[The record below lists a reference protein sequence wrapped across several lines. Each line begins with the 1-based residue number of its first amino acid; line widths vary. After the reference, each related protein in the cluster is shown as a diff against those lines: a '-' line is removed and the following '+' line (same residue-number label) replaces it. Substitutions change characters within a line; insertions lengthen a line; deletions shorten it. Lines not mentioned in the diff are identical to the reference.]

1 MKLGVFTY
9 LDLFRLPVSLYSEG
23 YTKRASAIG
32 LLFSI
37 GIFAFLIYSFLQSDM
52 FEKTSPLV
60 VYQSN
65 QLQHAQRIEFNN
77 EVLLILAVG
86 DSYGRR
92 FYDDSIFTVQFMY
105 RLNATTTIYK
115 TLKPCTLSDVE
126 FNHSLFKA
134 LSMNGSFCLQ
144 NKSFNLEGYW
154 DEATIMYAAINIFEC
169 NNQTSLGKCKSS
181 QEIDAFFKDPLYP
194 KFFAA
199 FTHDAQIDFYDYE
212 NPMKINYR
220 ADFTGIDPNFRKR
233 TSLFIENAH
242 VTTDDGIFFSSL
254 HTVSD
259 IKFQS
264 KESDFLLRTSK
275 LDPYVQILVY
285 ASKEEVKCTRKY
297 QKLPEILGSLTG
309 STHLI
314 MFFGMLV
321 CNLNTYIQTLV
332 AFSNRLYVFPKLE
345 RNSKKNREMSTNDA
359 KILNMKERQ
368 ISPMQNSKKN
378 NSQRSQSSRR
388 KFNIDNNENTE
399 GEASLKNLVKNQAPQ
414 NTRKDIEMA
423 KNDFDSRFVKPKNEP
438 SSNSNF
444 FPKSKQEQK
453 NSLKVSF
460 FEYLEYLIRVIICM
474 RICLRRRPKNHDHR
488 LILKAEKAFRKDMDI
503 ANIVT
508 KLHDLEK
515 LKILL
520 LNEDQLVL
528 FNYLSKPAIAF
539 DEKEHDLH
547 GNSLN
552 ESHMAMS
559 KLRSVH
565 NTKKTANQIE
575 ECFKRVHEERLA
587 DPINLRLTEL
597 FDQTICFEVKTLMEK
612 N

>member
-23 YTKRASAIG
+23 YTKRASLIG

-65 QLQHAQRIEFNN
+65 QLQHAKRIQFNN

-86 DSYGRR
+86 DSFGRR
-92 FYDDSIFTVQFMY
+92 YLDESIFTVQFLY

-115 TLKPCTLSDVE
+115 TVKPCTLSDVE
-126 FNHSLFKA
+126 FNHSLYKA
-134 LSMNGSFCLQ
+134 LSMDGSFCLQ

-154 DEATIMYAAINIFEC
+154 DETSIMYAAINIFEC
-169 NNQTSLGKCKSS
+169 NNQTSLGKCKSR
-181 QEIDAFFKDPLYP
+181 QEIDAFFQDPLYP

-199 FTHDAQIDFYDYE
+199 LYHDAQIDFYDYE
-212 NPMKINYR
+212 NSIKINYR
-220 ADFTGIDPNFRKR
+220 ADYFGVDPNFRKR
-233 TSLFIENAH
+233 INLFFENVH

-254 HTVSD
+254 HTASD

-264 KESDFLLRTSK
+264 KESDFLLRTNN
-275 LDPYVQILVY
+275 LDPYVQILLY
-285 ASKEEVKCTRKY
+285 ASKEEAKCTRKY

-332 AFSNRLYVFPKLE
+332 AFSNKLYVFPKSE
-345 RNSKKNREMSTNDA
+345 KKSKKNRDMLFNDS
-359 KILNMKERQ
+359 KKERQ
-368 ISPMQNSKKN
+368 IIPIQNSKKN
-378 NSQRSQSSRR
+378 SSQRSQSSRR
-388 KFNIDNNENTE
+388 KFNVDNQNSIENTE
-399 GEASLKNLVKNQAPQ
+399 GENSCKNPIKNQAQ
-414 NTRKDIEMA
+414 NTQKDIKEMI
-423 KNDFDSRFVKPKNEP
+423 KNDFDSRFVKQKIEP
-438 SSNSNF
+438 SSSSNF

-453 NSLKVSF
+453 NSLKISF
-460 FEYLEYLIRVIICM
+460 LVYLEYLIKVILCM
-474 RICLRRRPKNHDHR
+474 RRHPKNHNHG
-488 LILKAEKAFRKDMDI
+488 LILKAEKAFRNDMDI
-503 ANIVT
+503 GNIVT

-539 DEKEHDLH
+539 DEKEHYLH

-552 ESHMAMS
+552 ESHMVMS

-565 NTKKTANQIE
+565 NTKKTASQIE
-575 ECFKRVHEERLA
+575 ECFRRVHEERLA